1 MHSRIK
7 LVFLSVLLSTV
18 FACNAK
24 HPIQTKKLQ
33 LGAEQTAVYLP
44 LLKDKTVALVVN
56 QTSVIHSTHLVDSL
70 LALGVNIKY
79 IFAPEHGF
87 RGDADAGEK
96 IANSIDDRTGLPLIS
111 LYGSQRKPSA
121 ENLKGVD
128 IVIFDIQDVGARFY
142 TYISTLHYVMEACA
156 ENKVEVMVFDRPNP
170 NGFYVDGPI
179 LESNFKSFVG
189 MHPVPIVHGLTVGEY
204 AKMMNG
210 EGWLENKA
218 TCSLS
223 VIPMKNYNRDAEY
236 ILPIKPSPNLP
247 NQQSIYLYPSLC
259 LFEGTVMS
267 MGRGTYF
274 PFQVLGHPDLKSQ
287 PFEFTPVSI
296 VGMSKN
302 PPHENKICF
311 GIDLR
316 GYEIENIKT
325 AKQINL
331 GWLIDFYRQFPEKEK
346 FFIPFFERLAGT
358 AELRKQII
366 AGKSEAE
373 IRASWQPGLVEF
385 KSIRNKYLLYP

>member
-1 MHSRIK
+1 MHNPLK
-7 LVFLSVLLSTV
+7 LLFLSVFVFLF
-18 FACNAK
+18 FACNAI
-24 HPIQTKKLQ
+24 HTKQNKTLQ
-33 LGAEQTAVYLP
+33 LGAEQTERYIP
-44 LLKDKTVALVVN
+44 LLKNRSVALVVN
-56 QTSVIHSTHLVDSL
+56 QTSTIKNTHLVDSL

-96 IANSIDDRTGLPLIS
+96 IANSVDVPTGLPLIS
-111 LYGSQRKPSA
+111 LYGSQRKPSP
-121 ENLKGVD
+121 ENLKGIDV
-128 IVIFDIQDVGARFY
+128 VIFDIQDVGARFY

-189 MHPVPIVHGLTVGEY
+189 MHPVPIVHGMTVGEY
-204 AKMMNG
+204 AQMING
-210 EGWLENKA
+210 QGWLENGVS
-218 TCSLS
+218 CSLS
-223 VIPMKNYNRDAEY
+223 VISMQNYDRKAEY

-274 PFQVLGHPDLKSQ
+274 PFQVLGHPDLKNQ

-296 VGMSKN
+296 EGMSKF
-302 PPHENKICF
+302 PPHENKTCF
-311 GIDLR
+311 GLDLR
-316 GYEIENIKT
+316 TFDVKKIQQS
-325 AKQINL
+325 KQLNL
-331 GWLIDFYRQFPEKEK
+331 QWLIDFYAQFPDKDK

-366 AGKSEAE
+366 EGKTEEE
-373 IRASWQPGLVEF
+373 IRATWQPGLKAFELVR
-385 KSIRNKYLLYP
+385 KKYLVYP